1 MASQVTTAKAKNQRI
16 IEKQNSYSQDT
27 AVKTFSV
34 TYSDHGHDLKGNT
47 PEKDGLVTAKNA
59 FKRYLSPMCPATLGC
74 NINMLTNVFRRYH
87 HTAPINPNAARSSRP
102 ISLMFANRSLSASPD
117 MMLMMYLLY
126 LTKKRPLC
134 KAPRKCRTK
143 RKEKK
148 GEEHSNI
155 YHSVDMIRP
164 SGTYTP

>member
-1 MASQVTTAKAKNQRI
+1 MVSQVTTAKAKNQRI

-87 HTAPINPNAARSSRP
+87 HTAPIHPNAARSSRP
-102 ISLMFANRSLSASPD
+102 ISLMFANHSLCASPD
-117 MMLMMYLLY
+117 MMLMIYLPY
-126 LTKKRPLC
+126 LTKNALC
-134 KAPRKCRTK
+134 AKHQENAEP
-143 RKEKK
+143 KEKK
-148 GEEHSNI
+148 EKKWKSMERSTT
-155 YHSVDMIRP
+155 R
-164 SGTYTP
+164 

>member
-47 PEKDGLVTAKNA
+47 LEKDGLVTAKNA

-74 NINMLTNVFRRYH
+74 NINMLTNAFRRYH
-87 HTAPINPNAARSSRP
+87 HTAPKNPNAARSSKP
-102 ISLMFANRSLSASPD
+102 ISLMFTNRSLSASPD
-117 MMLMMYLLY
+117 MMLMMYLPY
-126 LTKKRPLC
+126 LTTKRPLC
-134 KAPRKCRTK
+134 RAPRKCKTKK

-148 GEEHSNI
+148 G
-155 YHSVDMIRP
+155 RA
-164 SGTYTP
+164 